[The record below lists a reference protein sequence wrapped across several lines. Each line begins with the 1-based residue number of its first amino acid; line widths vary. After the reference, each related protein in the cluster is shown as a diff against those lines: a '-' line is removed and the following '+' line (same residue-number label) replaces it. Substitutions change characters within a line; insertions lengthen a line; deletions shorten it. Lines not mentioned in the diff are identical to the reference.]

1 MGVPIEFL
9 RVDAILDE
17 DELDVLDFQA
27 GFLVDLAP
35 QRLDRPLA
43 EFDIPARKA
52 PEMRPYLGA
61 NHERLPGRIEDQ
73 SADRHDWQAVQLR
86 RFGVAS
92 RTNLEFLARQDF
104 PQLPEVLHDQVRF
117 DGPQLIEP

>member
-1 MGVPIEFL
+1 MGVPIEFP

-17 DELDVLDFQA
+17 DELDVLDFQV

-43 EFDIPARKA
+43 EFDLSARNA
-52 PEMRPYLGA
+52 PEMRPFLSA

-73 SADRHDWQAVQLR
+73 SADRHERQAVQLR

-92 RTNLEFLARQDF
+92 RTNLEFLARKHF
-104 PQLPEVLHDQVRF
+104 TQLPEVL
-117 DGPQLIEP
+117 

>member
-27 GFLVDLAP
+27 GFLVDFAP

-43 EFDIPARKA
+43 EFDLPARNA
-52 PEMRPYLGA
+52 PETRPFLGA
-61 NHERLPGRIEDQ
+61 NHERLPGRVEDQ
-73 SADRHDWQAVQLR
+73 SADCHDRQPVQLSR
-86 RFGVAS
+86 IGVAS
-92 RTNLEFLARQDF
+92 RTNLEYPA
-104 PQLPEVLHDQVRF
+104 
-117 DGPQLIEP
+117 